1 MVDPDL
7 FARYSSALSVN
18 ANMAEQAVKKLMSA
32 LSSSMELSTVRDILK
47 AEYPIICEQY
57 GNRAAAVALEY
68 YTESRTLASVSQEYE
83 AAMPSAPAAT
93 LFIDDVGY
101 HMGMQYAGLATLVDL
116 ESALTKIAS
125 RHTMERADETLYF
138 NARNDPAH
146 PKWAFVPHLGACGW
160 CVLIGSQGFWYRS
173 ERTTTSLR
181 HNSCLCSVVVDFDV
195 KNPHLDGYDPA
206 GMAKRYQKCLDAL
219 GGRSALWDEF
229 QKLSPEQKSLYGRKE
244 RSSKRLSRDIA
255 ASIGYKTNAF
265 DDYVTKKTLH
275 EMNLRDRRWLY
286 DGTPPKCEIADRA
299 RPTPSEKSLAK
310 TLSKDGWKSLF
321 RATRSKEGKR
331 TSDVFFVS
339 GKKGTLGMTPWEFK
353 QPIGSGKQTL
363 SHQFEETAGQAH
375 NIVIDVQNLTGK
387 WNQHA
392 IEKEIQQKLNRGYTV
407 KKGKLKGSSWQFD
420 RAIVINADG
429 SMSYFFSQ
437 RK

>member
-7 FARYSSALSVN
+7 FALYSSALSVN

-32 LSSSMELSTVRDILK
+32 LSSSMELNTIRDILK
-47 AEYPIICEQY
+47 TEYPIICEQY

-68 YTESRTLASVSQEYE
+68 YTESRALTSISQGYE
-83 AAMPSAPAAT
+83 AVMANAPAAAM
-93 LFIDDVGY
+93 FIDDVGY
-101 HMGMQYAGLATLVDL
+101 HMEAQYAGLATLVDL
-116 ESALTKIAS
+116 ESALTKTAA

-138 NARNDPAH
+138 NAQNDPAH
-146 PKWAFVPHLGACGW
+146 PKWAFVPHLGACSW

-173 ERTTTSLR
+173 KHTATSPR
-181 HNSCLCSVVVDFDV
+181 HNSCRCSVVVDFDV
-195 KNPHLDGYDPA
+195 KNPHLNGYDPA
-206 GMAKRYQKCLDAL
+206 GMTERYQKCLDTL
-219 GGRSALWDEF
+219 GNKSVLWDEF

-244 RSSKRLSRDIA
+244 RFNKRLNRA
-255 ASIGYKTNAF
+255 TTNSIGYKTNAF
-265 DDYVTKKTLH
+265 DDYVTKRTLH

-286 DGTPPKCEIADRA
+286 DGTPPKYEISNKA
-299 RPTPSEKSLAK
+299 RPTLSEKSLAEI
-310 TLSKDGWKSLF
+310 LSEDGWKSLF
-321 RATRSKEGKR
+321 RATRSRESKR

-339 GKKGTLGMTPWEFK
+339 GKKGALEMTPWEFK
-353 QPIGSGKQTL
+353 QPIGAGKQTL

-375 NIVIDVQNLTGK
+375 NIVIDARNLTGK

-392 IEKEIQQKLNRGYTV
+392 IKKEVQQKLNRGYTV

-420 RAIVINADG
+420 RAIVLNADS
-429 SMSYFFSQ
+429 SMSYFFNQ